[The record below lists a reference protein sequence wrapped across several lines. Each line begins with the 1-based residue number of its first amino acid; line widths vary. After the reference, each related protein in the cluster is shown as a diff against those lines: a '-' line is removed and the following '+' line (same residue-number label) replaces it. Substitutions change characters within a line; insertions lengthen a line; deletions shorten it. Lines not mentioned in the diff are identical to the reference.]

1 VDPGN
6 FSVEKGWFRDLLTF
20 RDWHLHSLDIFFRT
34 GSLAGGPLPM
44 TQTLRDLMIGP
55 EADEKYK
62 AFVLD
67 ESRKTAEL
75 LRALNTFGPKP
86 SPLR

>member
-1 VDPGN
+1 
-6 FSVEKGWFRDLLTF
+6 
-20 RDWHLHSLDIFFRT
+20 
-34 GSLAGGPLPM
+34 M

-75 LRALNTFGPKP
+75 LCALNTFGPKP